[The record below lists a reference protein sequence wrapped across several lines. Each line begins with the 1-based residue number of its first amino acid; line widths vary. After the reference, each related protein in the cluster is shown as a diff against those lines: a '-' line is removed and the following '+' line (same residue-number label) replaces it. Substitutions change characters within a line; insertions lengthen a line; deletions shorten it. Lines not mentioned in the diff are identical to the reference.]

1 VIVGLFEATDTFKVA
16 MVAQMKEL
24 LSYYN
29 LLNKLIACVK
39 DKGGN
44 LSTLAKARDAIDLCY
59 ARQETLEL
67 QGHVPD
73 AHMWAICKMFT
84 KIMFHVV
91 KQCILN
97 QTHSY

>member
-1 VIVGLFEATDTFKVA
+1 

-29 LLNKLIACVK
+29 LLDKLIACVK
-39 DKGGN
+39 DKRGN
-44 LSTLAKARDAIDLCY
+44 LSTCAKARDAINLCY
-59 ARQETLEL
+59 VKQKTLEL
-67 QGHVPD
+67 QGHVPN

-91 KQCILN
+91 K
-97 QTHSY
+97 